1 MPEISF
7 DLVGSFAA
15 LIFDC
20 DGTLVSSNEL
30 HYRALNEVVG
40 SQGIGMPR
48 AWFVARIGF
57 SQHEILRQ
65 FEHEFQITLDPAQTT
80 ELFMSA
86 YIEGLTAVQEIPVVA
101 NVARRY
107 WGKIP
112 LAVASGGTREIVQA
126 TLRSARL
133 FHLFDTI
140 VTVEDVGGRGKP
152 APDLF
157 LEAAR
162 RLGVLADKCMVFEDS
177 NEGIEA
183 ARRAGMS
190 ATDVRSVCQT
200 G

>member
-86 YIEGLTAVQEIPVVA
+86 YKEGLTAVQEIPVVA

-177 NEGIEA
+177 NEGILA